1 MNKQAFNQLLQ
12 RYLNGTCTEQERLMV
27 EQWFEAWKEDR
38 PQSAVSDEEWQH
50 ITDRMWSRIMLQ
62 TEQPNTPAAP
72 VKPLYSRMW
81 VHIAASVALLIVCF
95 SGWYYFNRT
104 PAEQFRIANTD
115 SKPKQLLLPDGS
127 KVILYS
133 GARLQFP
140 DVFADTIREVLLE
153 GDAFF
158 DITHRP
164 VQPFYVKTSDLAIK
178 VLGTSFFVR
187 QTAEAKTEV
196 AVRTGR
202 VAVSERYSVNDKNNG
217 VLLTPNQKVVYYA
230 EQQHFVTALV
240 EKPVPVTAKPPAF
253 NYEETP
259 LPDVIND
266 LQTTYQVQITLEN
279 NRLANCNLTGNLNQ
293 MDMYAQ
299 LDAVAQAIG
308 ASYQIKGTTI
318 LIVGA
323 GCD

>member
-12 RYLNGTCTEQERLMV
+12 RYLNGSCTEQERLIV
-27 EQWFEAWKEDR
+27 DQWFEAWKEDR
-38 PQSAVSDEEWQH
+38 PQSTVSDEEWQH
-50 ITDRMWSRIMLQ
+50 ITDRMWSHIQ
-62 TEQPNTPAAP
+62 TQTQSSDVTLAP
-72 VKPLYSRMW
+72 VKPLYNRIW
-81 VHIAASVALLIVCF
+81 LHIAASVVLFIACL
-95 SGWYYFNRT
+95 SGWYYFNQ
-104 PAEQFRIANTD
+104 PPGEQFRIANT
-115 SKPKQLLLPDGS
+115 SNKPKQLLLPDGS
-127 KVILYS
+127 KVVLYT

-140 DVFADTIREVLLE
+140 DAFADTIREVLLE

-158 DITHRP
+158 DVTHQPDR
-164 VQPFYVKTSDLAIK
+164 PFYVKTNNLTIK

-187 QTAEAKTEV
+187 NTAESKTEV

-202 VAVSERYSVNDKNNG
+202 VAVSERYSANEKNNG

-240 EKPVPVTAKPPAF
+240 EKPVPIAAAIPAF

-259 LPDVIND
+259 LTNVISD
-266 LQTTYQVQITLEN
+266 LQSTYQVQISLEN
-279 NRLANCNLTGNLNQ
+279 SRLANCNLTGNLHQ

-299 LDAVAQAIG
+299 LDAVTQAIG
-308 ASYQIKGTTI
+308 ASYQIKGTSI
-318 LIVGA
+318 LIVGP